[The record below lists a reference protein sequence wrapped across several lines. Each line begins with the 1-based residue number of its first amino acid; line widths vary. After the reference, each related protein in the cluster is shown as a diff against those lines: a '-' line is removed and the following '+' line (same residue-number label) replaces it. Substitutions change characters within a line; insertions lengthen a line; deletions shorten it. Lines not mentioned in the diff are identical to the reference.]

1 MPEPTPARAPPPV
14 ALPHAATQRSAV
26 SPAIAQILR
35 EEAERE
41 EAARRAEAAALESQP
56 DLGLDRDAVPDLDRR
71 RVDEARLRM
80 ARMRGDAAPPDIPP
94 SQSRPIDPAPRPP
107 AIAPTRRD
115 LLPDIEE
122 INSTLRSAAD
132 RVAMPQSVEA
142 VVARGRR
149 RGFRAGLMTVLVM
162 ALLLAV
168 VYALAQPIALAL
180 PVMKQ
185 PLDIYVAAVDE
196 GRLWLDLRLQDLL
209 ESLRSD
215 TPAPAEG

>member
-1 MPEPTPARAPPPV
+1 V

-80 ARMRGDAAPPDIPP
+80 ARMRGDAAPPDSPP

-180 PVMKQ
+180 PVMQQ